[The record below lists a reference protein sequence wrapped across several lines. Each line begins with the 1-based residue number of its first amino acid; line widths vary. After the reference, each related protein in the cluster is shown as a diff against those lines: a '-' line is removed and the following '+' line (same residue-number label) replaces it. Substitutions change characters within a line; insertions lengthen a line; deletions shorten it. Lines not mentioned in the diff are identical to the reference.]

1 MQLCTDT
8 LQCMCAETHSDI
20 HAHSRVHT
28 QTHTHAHTL
37 TYHYRRQDQKR
48 GKITLKHDI
57 LSIFVSFTA
66 IERNK
71 EQYVH
76 KSCYSVHIT

>member
-28 QTHTHAHTL
+28 QTHTRTHSYIPLQET
-37 TYHYRRQDQKR
+37 RSEKR
-48 GKITLKHDI
+48 ENHFKT
-57 LSIFVSFTA
+57 
-66 IERNK
+66 
-71 EQYVH
+71 
-76 KSCYSVHIT
+76 